1 MLLDLNYH
9 FKQKNCSKYGGGNFG
24 NPPCRKAI
32 EILKIMKNIARLFLL
47 VALMLP
53 YISCKEDD
61 FLEEVPKDFFSPEN
75 SYITEGHFNAA
86 LTDLYSKVRAIQ
98 SVNGG
103 ADFYSEVLG
112 TDIAFN
118 ARLDAARIGNYAAAI
133 TPQGIIPRY
142 HWTSWYK
149 IIANS
154 NTIIARVPKSSV
166 AEAKQKTIAA
176 EAKLFR
182 AWAYKQLVYLYG
194 GVPLILEEAV
204 KPKSDY
210 VRATKDEVLRQIVL
224 DATDAAANL
233 PTVATAVDGKLNKA
247 VANHLLA
254 ETYISLK
261 DYDKAIAAAT
271 EVIQNSNLS
280 LMNARFGSLRTQ
292 PGDVF
297 YDLFRVGNQN
307 RKGGN
312 MEAIWVIQYE
322 LDVIGGVL
330 TSAGSPLN
338 NMERVVSPAVFS
350 IVDPDGKSS
359 LVKNLSASTL
369 NSGGRGVSFVQPTN
383 YWTYDIW
390 GLDPTKDNRIVTN
403 PDIRTSAFNIVR
415 DFKYT
420 NPLSPNYVGKSLIDF
435 PAANWKA
442 QSWRWYPYPSK
453 VTTPGQHP
461 AGFMDDVALGTLKSI
476 AGPTCRDMYMIRLP
490 ETYFLRAEAYLLK
503 GDVQKAADDLNVVRS
518 RAKAT
523 PVTPAEVTL
532 DYILDERARE
542 LVFEEDRRVTLSR
555 MGKLVE
561 RVRKYNNL
569 NKGNIQDF
577 HALFPIPASEI
588 EANKDAKIDQNPGY

>member
-1 MLLDLNYH
+1 MKSNIIKICL
-9 FKQKNCSKYGGGNFG
+9 FA
-24 NPPCRKAI
+24 AI
-32 EILKIMKNIARLFLL
+32 
-47 VALMLP
+47 MLP
-53 YISCKEDD
+53 YISCKEEA

-75 SYITEGHFNAA
+75 SYITESHFNAA

-98 SVNGG
+98 SVSGG

-112 TDIAFN
+112 TDVAFN
-118 ARLDAARIGNYAAAI
+118 ARLDAGSRIGSYASAI
-133 TPQGIIPRY
+133 TPQGAIPKE
-142 HWTSWYK
+142 HWTRWFK
-149 IIANS
+149 IIANA
-154 NTIIARVPKSSV
+154 NTIISRIPKSTV
-166 AEAKQKTIAA
+166 TADKQKVIAA
-176 EAKLFR
+176 EARLFR
-182 AWAYKQLVYLYG
+182 AWAYKQLVYLFG

-204 KPKSDY
+204 VPKSDY
-210 VRATKDEVLRQIVL
+210 VRATRDDILKQIVL

-233 PTVATAVDGKLNKA
+233 PSVATATDGKLNKA

-261 DYDKAIAAAT
+261 DYDKSIAAAT

-280 LMNARFGSLRTQ
+280 LMNARFGSLKSQ

-312 MEAIWVIQYE
+312 TEAIWVIQYE

-330 TSAGSPLN
+330 TSAGSPMN
-338 NMERVVSPAVFS
+338 NLERCVSPAVFS

-359 LVKNLSASTL
+359 LNKNLSASTL
-369 NSGGRGVSFVQPTN
+369 NSGGRGVSFVQPTD
-383 YWTYDIW
+383 YWIYTVW
-390 GLDPTKDNRIVTN
+390 GLDPTKDNRVVTN

-461 AGFMDDVALGTLKSI
+461 AAMFDDPVLLTLKSV
-476 AGPTCRDMYMIRLP
+476 AGPTFHDMYMIRLS
-490 ETYFLRAEAYLLK
+490 ETYFLRAEAYFLK
-503 GDVQKAADDLNVVRS
+503 GNTQAAADDLNVVRN

-523 PVTPAEVTL
+523 PVTPAEVNL

-542 LVFEEDRRVTLSR
+542 LIFEEDRRVTLSR

-561 RVRKYNNL
+561 RVKKYNNL

-588 EANKDAKIDQNPGY
+588 EANKDAKLEQNPGY

>member
-1 MLLDLNYH
+1 MKSN
-9 FKQKNCSKYGGGNFG
+9 
-24 NPPCRKAI
+24 
-32 EILKIMKNIARLFLL
+32 ILKIFLL
-47 VALMLP
+47 VAFVLP
-53 YISCKEDD
+53 YISCNEET
-61 FLEEVPKDFFSPEN
+61 FLEEVPKDSFSPEN
-75 SYITEGHFNAA
+75 SYITESHFNAA
-86 LTDLYSKVRAIQ
+86 LTDLYARVRAIQ
-98 SVNGG
+98 SVSGG

-118 ARLDAARIGNYAAAI
+118 ARLDAGARIGSYASAI
-133 TPQGIIPRY
+133 TPQGNIPRE
-142 HWTSWYK
+142 HWIRWYK
-149 IIANS
+149 VIANA
-154 NTIIARVPKSSV
+154 NTIIARLPKSSV
-166 AEAKQKTIAA
+166 PDAKRNAIAA

-182 AWAYKQLVYLYG
+182 AWSYKQLVYLFG
-194 GVPLILEEAV
+194 GVPLILDEVAS
-204 KPKSDY
+204 PKSDY
-210 VRATKDEVLRQIVL
+210 VRASKDDILKQIVL
-224 DATDAAANL
+224 DAADAAANL
-233 PTVATAVDGKLNKA
+233 PAVTAAVDGRLNKA

-271 EVIQNSNLS
+271 EVISNSSLS
-280 LMNARFGSLRTQ
+280 LMKDRFGSLKSQ
-292 PGDVF
+292 AGDVF

-307 RKGGN
+307 RKSGN
-312 MEAIWVIQYE
+312 TEAMWVIQYE
-322 LDVIGGVL
+322 LDIIGGVL

-338 NMERVVSPAVFS
+338 NMERCVAPACFS

-359 LVKNLSASTL
+359 LNKNLSASTL
-369 NSGGRGVSFVQPTN
+369 NSGGRGVGFVQPTD

-390 GLDPTKDNRIVTN
+390 GLDKTKDNRVVTN

-420 NPLSPNYVGKSLIDF
+420 NPLSPNFINKSLIDF
-435 PAANWKA
+435 PANNWKA
-442 QSWRWYPYPSK
+442 QAWRWYPYPSK

-461 AGFMDDVALGTLKSI
+461 LGLMDDVALGTLKSV

-503 GDVQKAADDLNVVRS
+503 GDAQKAADDLNAVRN

-523 PVTPAEVTL
+523 PVTPAQVNI

-555 MGKLVE
+555 TGKLVE
-561 RVRKYNNL
+561 RVRKFNNL

-588 EANKDAKIDQNPGY
+588 EANKDAVLTQNPGY